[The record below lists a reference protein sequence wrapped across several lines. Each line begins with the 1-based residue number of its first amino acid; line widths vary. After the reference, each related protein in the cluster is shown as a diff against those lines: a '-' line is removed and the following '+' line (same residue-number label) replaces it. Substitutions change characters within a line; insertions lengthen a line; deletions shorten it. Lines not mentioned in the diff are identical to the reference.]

1 MNGAVVKLGINII
14 SSLGV
19 SKVLNDV
26 IAHNTTVVT
35 TMDAILVK
43 AGTLVLGTMIVGQA
57 SNHVN
62 NTIKGVENMFNKKDD
77 DDKPTETPPP
87 ATSTVI

>member
-1 MNGAVVKLGINII
+1 MNGAVVKLGINIV

-19 SKVLNDV
+19 SKVLNDIV
-26 IAHNTTVVT
+26 ANNTTVVT
-35 TMDAILVK
+35 TVDALLVK

-62 NTIKGVENMFNKKDD
+62 HTIEGVVAMFNKND
-77 DDKPTETPPP
+77 DDKPTETPPDTP
-87 ATSTVI
+87 VVP